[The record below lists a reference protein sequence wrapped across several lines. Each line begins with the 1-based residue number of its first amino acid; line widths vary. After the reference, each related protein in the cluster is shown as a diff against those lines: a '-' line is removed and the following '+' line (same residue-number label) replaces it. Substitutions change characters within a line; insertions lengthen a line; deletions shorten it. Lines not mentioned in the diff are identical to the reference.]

1 MIKEPDNSKSI
12 YYIYI
17 ICCLGLFLSTLDT
30 GIINLA
36 LNTFSTDFN
45 ASLEYIGLSITLY
58 LLFLIIFLVPSGWLG
73 DFFGQKTALIIGFL
87 FFGLTSLI
95 AGFSASATQLI
106 ISRCGQG
113 IGAALL
119 QANCLGLAGLQSN
132 KQKIKLNYF
141 IMLSIS
147 LGPILGPSFGGI
159 ILKLWGWQF
168 LFFINVP
175 LCIVGCFFCLKMAKV
190 LEILK
195 RKAFD
200 LNGMILFFMMLITI
214 YTVN

>member
-1 MIKEPDNSKSI
+1 M
-12 YYIYI
+12 
-17 ICCLGLFLSTLDT
+17 F
-30 GIINLA
+30 
-36 LNTFSTDFN
+36 
-45 ASLEYIGLSITLY
+45 
-58 LLFLIIFLVPSGWLG
+58 FLIIFLVPSGWLG
-73 DFFGQKTALIIGFL
+73 DFLRQKTALIIGFL

-147 LGPILGPSFGGI
+147 LGPILGPSFGGV
-159 ILKLWGWQF
+159 ILKLYGWHF

-175 LCIVGCFFCLKMAKV
+175 LCIV
-190 LEILK
+190 
-195 RKAFD
+195 
-200 LNGMILFFMMLITI
+200 
-214 YTVN
+214 